1 MMKKNVTP
9 EPSKTPKLRYAKPE
23 IVERGSIAERTLNSE
38 SGADPEGL
46 EDNIVWG
53 N

>member
-1 MMKKNVTP
+1 MTKKVTP
-9 EPSKTPKLRYAKPE
+9 EATTPKARYAKPE
-23 IVERGSIAERTLNSE
+23 VLEQGSLTERTLNSE